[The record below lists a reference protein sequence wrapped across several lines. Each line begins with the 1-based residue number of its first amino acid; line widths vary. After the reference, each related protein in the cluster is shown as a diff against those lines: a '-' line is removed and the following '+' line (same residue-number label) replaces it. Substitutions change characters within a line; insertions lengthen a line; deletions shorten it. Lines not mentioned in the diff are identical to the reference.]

1 MFWTL
6 AKKGSG
12 NVETIQELTDYV
24 SAKAKSYLE
33 ETGETVDKFPSSIV
47 DFVIEYADEKCH
59 FPSSFSEKQK
69 VDVLKK
75 FKNSIA
81 MACNDVYAKVGAEGQ
96 KSHSENDISRG
107 YDSAWISPK
116 LLSGLPNYAKIF

>member
-1 MFWTL
+1 M
-6 AKKGSG
+6 
-12 NVETIQELTDYV
+12 ETIQELTDYV